1 MRNLIQSL
9 KEIIKGI
16 EEEQII
22 ETIKIK
28 PEITKDLVLNQNL
41 TTTEVNHQIGLMT
54 KQLTRKKEKINEESL
69 NKIQMLLL
77 KKLKVNL

>member
-16 EEEQII
+16 EEEQTI

-28 PEITKDLVLNQNL
+28 LEITKDLVLNQNL
-41 TTTEVNHQIGLMT
+41 TITEVKHQMSLTT
-54 KQLTRKKEKINEESL
+54 KQLTRKKEKIIEESL
-69 NKIQMLLL
+69 NKIKMLLL

>member
-16 EEEQII
+16 EEEQTI

-28 PEITKDLVLNQNL
+28 LEITKDLVLNQNL
-41 TTTEVNHQIGLMT
+41 TITEVKHQMSLTT
-54 KQLTRKKEKINEESL
+54 KQLTRKKEKIIEESL
-69 NKIQMLLL
+69 NKIKMLLL
-77 KKLKVNL
+77 KNLKVNL